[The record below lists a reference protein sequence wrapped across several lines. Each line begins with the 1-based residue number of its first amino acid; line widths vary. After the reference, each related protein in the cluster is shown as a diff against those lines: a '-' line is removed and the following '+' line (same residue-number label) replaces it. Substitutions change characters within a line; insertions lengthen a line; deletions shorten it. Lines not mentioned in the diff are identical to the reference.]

1 MSEGL
6 KPDFGDY
13 VRIEQNRFGVE
24 NEHYVHKVIGR
35 LRSNN
40 WVDVPVVSV
49 AKETVHEE
57 VVEVVACITCG
68 VSEREV
74 LRYRLEDCKPLPNA
88 AMAQPEP
95 EFGPVNLNGLE
106 PDVLPEPEPEP
117 GSAEAALEALTHMAE
132 DYPVT
137 PETINQAQQMEDHL
151 ATIRRHLQAGQWR
164 EVGAETPP
172 PRIPLEARVPY
183 METEQARLMGDP
195 THWRRMPPEVKQ

>member
-164 EVGAETPP
+164 EERDKKKV
-172 PRIPLEARVPY
+172 
-183 METEQARLMGDP
+183 
-195 THWRRMPPEVKQ
+195 